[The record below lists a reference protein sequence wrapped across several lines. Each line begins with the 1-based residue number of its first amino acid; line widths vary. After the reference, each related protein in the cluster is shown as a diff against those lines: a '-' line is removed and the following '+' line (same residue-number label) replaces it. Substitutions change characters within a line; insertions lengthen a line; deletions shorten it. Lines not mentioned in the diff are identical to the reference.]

1 MTALTAAGFAELVP
15 VSRETEARLRLY
27 VELLGKWTQK
37 INLVAPASMAD
48 VWRRHILDSAQLLKL
63 LPPATRVL
71 VDLGSGGG
79 LPGLVLAILGVAEV
93 HLIES
98 DQRKCA
104 FLREA
109 ARQTGA
115 KVTIHAVRI
124 EAAPLIAADIV
135 TARALARLA
144 ILLDQAARFLKPSGA
159 CFFLKGANLADELTE
174 ARKYWQM
181 EVTEFPSL
189 SDASGVIVKVESIVR
204 ERHSSND
211 RT

>member
-1 MTALTAAGFAELVP
+1 MAALTAAGFAELIP
-15 VSRETEARLRLY
+15 VSRETLDRLALY

-48 VWRRHILDSAQLLKL
+48 VWRRHILDSAQLCPL
-63 LPPATRVL
+63 LPPGTQTL
-71 VDLGSGGG
+71 VDLGSGAG
-79 LPGLVLAILGVAEV
+79 LPGLILAILGVPEI

-98 DQRKCA
+98 DQRKSA

-109 ARQTGA
+109 ARLTRT
-115 KVTIHAVRI
+115 KVSIHATRI
-124 EAAPLIAADIV
+124 DIAPAIQTDVV

-144 ILLDQAARFLKPSGA
+144 ILLEQGVRFLKPGGA
-159 CFFLKGANLADELTE
+159 CYFLKGANLADELTE

-181 EVTEFPSL
+181 GVTEFPSL

-204 ERHSSND
+204 ERHN
-211 RT
+211 

>member
-1 MTALTAAGFAELVP
+1 MGILTAAGFAELVP
-15 VSRETEARLRLY
+15 VSRETEERLRLY

-48 VWRRHILDSAQLLKL
+48 VWRRHILDSAQLLTL

-79 LPGLVLAILGVAEV
+79 LPGLVLAILGVPEV

-109 ARQTGA
+109 ARQTCTP
-115 KVTIHAVRI
+115 VTIHVARI
-124 EAAPLIAADIV
+124 ETAPSIEADVV

-144 ILLDQAARFLKPSGA
+144 ILLGQGARFLKPGGA
-159 CFFLKGANLADELTE
+159 CYFLKGAASADELTE

-181 EVTEFPSL
+181 GVTEFPSL

-204 ERHSSND
+204 ERHN
-211 RT
+211 